1 MFPWGQTEEG
11 RMVTN
16 RHKETFRN
24 KRSVYSLDCSD
35 SITAIYISQNIT
47 KCKISTWLT
56 FCKLVIPQ

>member
-1 MFPWGQTEEG
+1 MFPWGQIEEG

-24 KRSVYSLDCSD
+24 KRSVYYLDCSD

-47 KCKISTWLT
+47 STWLT